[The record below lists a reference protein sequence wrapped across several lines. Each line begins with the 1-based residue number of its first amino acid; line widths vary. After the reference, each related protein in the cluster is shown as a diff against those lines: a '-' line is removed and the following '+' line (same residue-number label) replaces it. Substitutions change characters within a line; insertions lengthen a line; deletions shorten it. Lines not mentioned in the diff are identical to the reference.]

1 MTFHDALCH
10 NAFNALRH
18 SISFIYSQCHFIKTE
33 HNMSGDILPPVH
45 LGDKSTMSEN
55 TQNKETVVIEEETI
69 NETANLFFE
78 SARKAMSAG
87 LGAIDIAR
95 EEVTTLLEK
104 TQVDVE
110 EIFNNLVE
118 RGESFGATNREKFDD
133 AVNTTK
139 NQAEETVTGIRE
151 SFESQVEKVLTNL
164 NIPTK
169 ADIDGLNKKI
179 ATLTKKVNAMAKE
192 AKATKAKK

>member
-1 MTFHDALCH
+1 
-10 NAFNALRH
+10 
-18 SISFIYSQCHFIKTE
+18 
-33 HNMSGDILPPVH
+33 
-45 LGDKSTMSEN
+45 MSEN

-133 AVNTTK
+133 AVSTTK